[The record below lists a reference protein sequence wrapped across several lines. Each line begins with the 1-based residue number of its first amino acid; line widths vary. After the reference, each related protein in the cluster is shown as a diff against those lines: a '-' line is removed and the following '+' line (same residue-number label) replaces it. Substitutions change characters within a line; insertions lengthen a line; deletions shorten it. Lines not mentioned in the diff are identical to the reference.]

1 MKNRTVLRHIAG
13 FTVGGTIF
21 AFLVPLGLYY
31 LSGVIDRRLGLPT
44 FAGSPA
50 RLIPAALI
58 GVVGIVFVFWSNLFL
73 VTRGEGGPAEGFGVA
88 VSPRT
93 RHLVVTGPYRWSRNP
108 MVFGAL
114 SCYTALA
121 LFWGTIAGLI
131 VLAVFLPCAMLYIR
145 QFEETR
151 LLKDFG
157 KEYEEYKKRV
167 SMIVPWPKRKKHT
180 E

>member
-1 MKNRTVLRHIAG
+1 MNTRTVMRHVAG
-13 FTVGGTIF
+13 FTVGGAIF
-21 AFLVPLGLYY
+21 ALLVPLGLYY
-31 LSGVIDRRLGLPT
+31 LSGIVDRWFGLPT
-44 FAGSPA
+44 FAGISV

-58 GVVGIVFVFWSNLFL
+58 GAVGIVFVLWSNLFL

-93 RHLVVTGPYRWSRNP
+93 EHLVVTGPYRWSRNP
-108 MVFGAL
+108 MVFGAF

-121 LFWGTIAGLI
+121 FFWGTIAGLI
-131 VLAVFLPCAMLYIR
+131 ILAVFLPCAMLYIR
-145 QFEETR
+145 RFEETR

-157 KEYEEYKKRV
+157 KEYEEYKKHV
-167 SMIVPWPKRKKHT
+167 SMIVPWPKQKKKT